1 MTANIGIDLGTSNSA
16 ISSFDGARLQVYR
29 SPDQTFVTPS
39 VIHFGPR
46 GKLYGSRAYQ
56 MAAFDAGR
64 TATSFKRF
72 MGTSTPILLPAAGVS
87 LSPEECSAEI
97 LKVLFGYLPEELRK
111 GDTGTVVTVPA
122 AFNQMQRDATLSAAE
137 LAGIGKVA
145 LMQEPVAAVMA
156 VVRNRKSDGTF
167 LIYDLGGGTFDV
179 AVSQSAGNRV
189 TLLDHGGI
197 AMCGGRDIDR
207 AIVERVVLPWMRQ
220 QFALPADVATSQDYA
235 RFRSIVAWA
244 AERAKIELSA
254 REQATISLQEGELR
268 TKDGAGVDMYVE
280 APLSRGDL
288 DALLQPLIESTVQA
302 TRDVLTAAHLTSE
315 DVERI
320 VFVGG
325 PTQYK
330 PLRDAVAA
338 ALQLPSD
345 TQTDPMT
352 AVAEGAALFAESVD
366 WTSERRGRKG
376 TKGTTRGDS
385 PIKVT
390 FEYIARTP
398 DVRTRVVARG
408 TEAIP
413 NDCEWQVDNLD
424 TGWSSGR
431 MPLKLAAGV
440 DLDLTR
446 DGQNHFKVFVFQ
458 GAQGSILQ
466 SDAIVV
472 TRTPVSVDGI
482 PASHSIGVA
491 VKERLSGSATKMR
504 WLVRKGDSL
513 PRNGKVPFRAGEAL
527 RAGGPGALVF
537 NLYEGEIES
546 PPEDNRLVGSF
557 KIEGRDLATGVIQP
571 GDELLCEYEAAD
583 SGRLSLSVSVAS
595 VAGTF
600 SPGHE
605 FYSRQE
611 GLIDFTVAG
620 KTLTDECA
628 ALRQRAASLSQ
639 KLSDGR
645 LEGVANRVD
654 RAEEQAMRSH
664 DPEIIKLASEAVLEA
679 RRTLSQV
686 RRDHLETA
694 READIDR
701 VVEWFDKVRELAKP
715 AEVSSFDNLARS
727 ARRVIAHKT
736 GEFEQLLDEMRRV
749 TFDVYWRQDWW
760 VLQWFEAFRAQIHRF
775 NDVVMFKRLIAVGE
789 DAIQKD
795 EMQRLR
801 EVVAELHSRRI
812 SVDPGDDPTASVN
825 IL

>member
-1 MTANIGIDLGTSNSA
+1 
-16 ISSFDGARLQVYR
+16 
-29 SPDQTFVTPS
+29 
-39 VIHFGPR
+39 
-46 GKLYGSRAYQ
+46 
-56 MAAFDAGR
+56 
-64 TATSFKRF
+64 
-72 MGTSTPILLPAAGVS
+72 
-87 LSPEECSAEI
+87 
-97 LKVLFGYLPEELRK
+97 
-111 GDTGTVVTVPA
+111 
-122 AFNQMQRDATLSAAE
+122 
-137 LAGIGKVA
+137 
-145 LMQEPVAAVMA
+145 
-156 VVRNRKSDGTF
+156 
-167 LIYDLGGGTFDV
+167 
-179 AVSQSAGNRV
+179 
-189 TLLDHGGI
+189 
-197 AMCGGRDIDR
+197 
-207 AIVERVVLPWMRQ
+207 
-220 QFALPADVATSQDYA
+220 
-235 RFRSIVAWA
+235 
-244 AERAKIELSA
+244 
-254 REQATISLQEGELR
+254 
-268 TKDGAGVDMYVE
+268 
-280 APLSRGDL
+280 
-288 DALLQPLIESTVQA
+288 
-302 TRDVLTAAHLTSE
+302 
-315 DVERI
+315 
-320 VFVGG
+320 
-325 PTQYK
+325 
-330 PLRDAVAA
+330 
-338 ALQLPSD
+338 
-345 TQTDPMT
+345 
-352 AVAEGAALFAESVD
+352 
-366 WTSERRGRKG
+366 
-376 TKGTTRGDS
+376 
-385 PIKVT
+385 
-390 FEYIARTP
+390 
-398 DVRTRVVARG
+398 
-408 TEAIP
+408 
-413 NDCEWQVDNLD
+413 
-424 TGWSSGR
+424 
-431 MPLKLAAGV
+431 
-440 DLDLTR
+440 
-446 DGQNHFKVFVFQ
+446 
-458 GAQGSILQ
+458 
-466 SDAIVV
+466 
-472 TRTPVSVDGI
+472 
-482 PASHSIGVA
+482 
-491 VKERLSGSATKMR
+491 MR